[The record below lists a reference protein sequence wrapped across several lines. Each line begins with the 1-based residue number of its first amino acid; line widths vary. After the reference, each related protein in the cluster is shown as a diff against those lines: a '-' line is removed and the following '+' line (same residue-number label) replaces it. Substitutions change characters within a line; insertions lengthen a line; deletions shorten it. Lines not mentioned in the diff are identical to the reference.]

1 MAPPL
6 PYIKGGETTWNC
18 TRRRGGS
25 TSGPSG
31 IWATRLHSLSAA
43 GAPESRM
50 ERWTPASRT
59 NFLLLDGLPR
69 SGHVSDP
76 TARIAVQELSGAIPP
91 HAAELHRQIEEKED
105 SLEDIKLEI
114 REIDSWLEWL
124 PERERWVVTEHL
136 IEGNPWRTV
145 IYKYKL
151 TFGEEYSKDTLARLQ
166 RAALARS

>member
-1 MAPPL
+1 MTPERLQAYKEFVYKAKQL
-6 PYIKGGETTWNC
+6 SIEIEKM
-18 TRRRGGS
+18 RRELKRIS
-25 TSGPSG
+25 RPSYV
-31 IWATRLHSLSAA
+31 
-43 GAPESRM
+43 
-50 ERWTPASRT
+50 ASPV
-59 NFLLLDGLPR
+59 LDGLPR

>member
-1 MAPPL
+1 MTPERLQAYKEFVYKAKQL
-6 PYIKGGETTWNC
+6 SIEIEKM
-18 TRRRGGS
+18 RRELKRIS
-25 TSGPSG
+25 RPSYV
-31 IWATRLHSLSAA
+31 
-43 GAPESRM
+43 
-50 ERWTPASRT
+50 ASPV
-59 NFLLLDGLPR
+59 LDGLPR

-166 RAALARS
+166 QIGRAHV